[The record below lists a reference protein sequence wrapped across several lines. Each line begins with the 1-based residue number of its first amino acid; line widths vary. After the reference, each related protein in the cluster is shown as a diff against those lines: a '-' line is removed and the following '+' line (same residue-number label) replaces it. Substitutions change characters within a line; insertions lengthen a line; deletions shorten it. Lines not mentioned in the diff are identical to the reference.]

1 MDNVTIAVLL
11 ILGAALVVWLGIRSR
26 RRAFSQF
33 EEDRKRY
40 TGVTSM
46 EIVALEKSE
55 TDRWED
61 TEDGGSELRH
71 ETYYLPTYEYTV
83 DGKTYRYSS
92 NQDYGSSKGVGRHVP
107 GYYDPA
113 NPSVITENPIRKP
126 VLGGFAFFLG
136 AAVMVF
142 VAVNLLLN
150 A

>member
-71 ETYYLPTYEYTV
+71 ETCYLPTYEYTV

-126 VLGGFAFFLG
+126 ILGGFVFFLG

-142 VAVNLLLN
+142 VAVILLLN